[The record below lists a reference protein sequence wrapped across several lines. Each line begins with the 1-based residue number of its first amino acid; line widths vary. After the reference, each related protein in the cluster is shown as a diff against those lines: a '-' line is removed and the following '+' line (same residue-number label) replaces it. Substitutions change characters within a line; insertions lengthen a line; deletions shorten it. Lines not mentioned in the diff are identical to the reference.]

1 MANGGTSDALA
12 TAVRHAT
19 ETVDECLRT
28 AISSFEAASG
38 DAYDSDRW
46 AKDMA
51 ALWACGVKGWARAVT
66 DMTAVVAEMAEDQ
79 DEATSSAGGGSGG
92 GTAGPATAGG
102 AESGSTA

>member
-12 TAVRHAT
+12 TAVSHAT
-19 ETVDECLRT
+19 ETVDECLRM

-51 ALWACGVKGWARAVT
+51 ALWACGVKGWARTVT
-66 DMTAVVAEMAEDQ
+66 DMTAVVAEMADDQ
-79 DEATSSAGGGSGG
+79 QTAAPPAGGESGG
-92 GTAGPATAGG
+92 ATAGPATEGG
-102 AESGSTA
+102 PGSGSTA

>member
-12 TAVRHAT
+12 AAVSHVG

-28 AISSFEAASG
+28 AISSFEAATG
-38 DAYDSDRW
+38 DVYDSDRW

-66 DMTAVVAEMAEDQ
+66 DLGALAAELAEDQ
-79 DEATSSAGGGSGG
+79 AGGKTPAGDEPGG
-92 GTAGPATAGG
+92 ATADPAAEGG
-102 AESGSTA
+102 SRTGPPT